1 MSCLQQ
7 PELASASAG
16 AIQNICTACKDHM
29 AVHFY
34 GLFELVMNIDNFS
47 LTNEAAIGLLK
58 ACSVILTKMPH
69 ENLHLSMKELTMLQI
84 RHLSIILEVYILNFN
99 LNHYMCINI

>member
-1 MSCLQQ
+1 MNFLLSCLHQA
-7 PELASASAG
+7 ELASASAG
-16 AIQNICTACKDHM
+16 AIQNISTACKDHM

-34 GLFELVMNIDNFS
+34 GLFELVMNIDSFS

-69 ENLHLSMKELTMLQI
+69 EDLQESMKKITMLQI
-84 RHLSIILEVYILNFN
+84 HHLSIILEVYILYLIFF
-99 LNHYMCINI
+99 